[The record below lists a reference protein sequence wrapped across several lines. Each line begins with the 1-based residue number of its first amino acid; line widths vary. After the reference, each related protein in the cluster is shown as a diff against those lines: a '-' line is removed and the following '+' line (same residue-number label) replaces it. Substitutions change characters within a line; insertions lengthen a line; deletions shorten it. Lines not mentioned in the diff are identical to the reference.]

1 MGRNPRLSAGLARN
15 REEFFHEK
23 GSIRKKWKN
32 RVPIAL
38 IYPNKYGLGMSNLG
52 FQLVYRQLNLND
64 AIVTERVFLPESGTK
79 PLSLESGRPL
89 VDFPLLLFSVSFEQ
103 DYQHL
108 IMLMEMSGIPPLASA
123 RTDINPNISAPAA
136 GGQPLVIAGGVA
148 TFMNPEP
155 LAPFV
160 DLLIIGEAEPI
171 LDSVMV
177 DILRGISRKDKE
189 KLLAGI
195 GANHAGCYAP
205 ALYDVAYDTAGI
217 FRKLSPKENYPVLPQ
232 RIDKVILDTPGSV
245 AGHSNILTPL
255 AEFSDLFMTELGRG
269 CSRGCRFCAAGFIYR
284 PPRLW
289 KAQSIIAA
297 IDSRP
302 HDTSKVGLLGME
314 MARPEDIALIADYLA
329 NQSCSLSFSSL
340 RADIINSSL
349 LKLLGSSNLKS
360 AAIAPDGG
368 SERLRRVINKGIT
381 ENDVLAAAEILAKQ
395 GIRNL
400 KLYFMIGLP
409 TETQAD
415 LDEMI
420 ELIIKVKEK
429 VLTVGRSRGRIS
441 TLTLS
446 INCFIPKPWTPFQFH
461 PMEKVAHLKQKLIFI
476 RKKIAG
482 QPNVRIK
489 TENPEKAFF
498 QAVLSRGDRRVGLAL
513 LTMVRNN
520 CSWRQAFKAES
531 INPDDYT
538 LRRRG
543 ATEPFPWEI
552 IDHHITRKYL
562 WSEYKKALKAKTTA
576 PCDTSRCKRCGVCN
590 LENS

>member
-1 MGRNPRLSAGLARN
+1 MGRNSRLTAGPAGN
-15 REEFFHEK
+15 REHLFHEK
-23 GSIRKKWKN
+23 GSIKKKWKN
-32 RVPIAL
+32 RLPIAL
-38 IYPNKYGLGMSNLG
+38 IYPNRYGLGMSNLG
-52 FQLVYRQLNLND
+52 FQLVYHLLNQND
-64 AIVTERVFLPESGTK
+64 SIVAERVFLPESDAK

-89 VDFPLLLFSVSFEQ
+89 ADFPLLFFSVSFEQ

-108 IMLMEMSGIPPLASA
+108 VMMLNLSGIPPLTAE
-123 RTDINPNISAPAA
+123 RTETSQDISTRAA
-136 GGQPLVIAGGVA
+136 GGQPLVVAGGVA

-160 DLLIIGEAEPI
+160 DLFIIGEAEPV
-171 LDSVMV
+171 LDSV
-177 DILRGISRKDKE
+177 INLLLQGIDEKSKE
-189 KLLAGI
+189 QILAGI
-195 GANHAGCYAP
+195 GANLDGCYVP
-205 ALYDVAYDTAGI
+205 ALYNVTYDSDGNLLEYTA
-217 FRKLSPKENYPVLPQ
+217 KEEYADLPQ
-232 RIDKVILDTPGSV
+232 RIKKVRLDSPGNV
-245 AGHSNILTPL
+245 AAHSKILTPQ

-289 KAQSIIAA
+289 KAETIINA

-302 HDTSKVGLLGME
+302 DDSSRVGLLGME
-314 MARPEDIALIADYLA
+314 MARTEDVALIADYLS

-368 SERLRRVINKGIT
+368 SERLRLVINKGIN
-381 ENDVLAAAEILAKQ
+381 ENDVLAAAEILAQK

-409 TETQAD
+409 TETQSD
-415 LDEMI
+415 LDEMV
-420 ELIIKVKEK
+420 ELIMKVKK
-429 VLTVGRSRGRIS
+429 KILMVGRTRGRLS

-461 PMEKVAHLKQKLIFI
+461 PMEKISSLKQKLKFL

-482 QPNVRIK
+482 EPNIRIK

-498 QAVLSRGDRRVGLAL
+498 QSVLARGDRRIGAVL
-513 LTMVRNN
+513 LSMVLNN
-520 CSWRQAFKAES
+520 CKWRRAFAMEN
-531 INPDDYT
+531 INPDNYT
-538 LRRRG
+538 LRQRD
-543 ATEPFPWEI
+543 ATEPFPWEV
-552 IDHHITRKYL
+552 IDHGIERKYL
-562 WSEYKKALKAKTTA
+562 WSEYQKALEEKTTV
-576 PCDTSRCKRCGVCN
+576 PCDTSRCKRCGVC
-590 LENS
+590 